1 MDIYLKKQFYTLLI
15 EKLGRRFFSEKELDL
30 TTEYIRTYLT
40 AKKFQNF
47 RLHKQRLGHWRKNSS
62 FVDTLRGIPSD
73 FIKKKPRSYPTLV

>member
-40 AKKFQNF
+40 AKISKLSTAQT
-47 RLHKQRLGHWRKNSS
+47 RLEHWRKIVPLLTRYVG
-62 FVDTLRGIPSD
+62 F
-73 FIKKKPRSYPTLV
+73 LVIL